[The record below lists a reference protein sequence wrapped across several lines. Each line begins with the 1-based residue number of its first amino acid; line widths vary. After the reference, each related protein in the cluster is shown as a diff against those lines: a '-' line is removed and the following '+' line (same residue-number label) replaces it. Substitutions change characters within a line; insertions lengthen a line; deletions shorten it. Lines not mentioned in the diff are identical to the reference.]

1 MAKYSDIKGFTVQ
14 TLASDTVPSQ
24 FGGGAWSSAPDMNT
38 GRQFHA
44 SGGPSTSAIV
54 FAGAEPSTDYS
65 ASAETFNGTAFSS
78 APNMNEGRTEAGGF
92 ATSSE
97 AAIVAGGYTT
107 VSPAGVRNTCE
118 SFDGSSWTETADLG
132 EGRTSCNGT
141 SWGTTT
147 AGSLVAGVDNG
158 SPGTNEQKQEYWNG
172 SSWSEQGDLNLG
184 RRDAGGAG
192 IQTAGLVGGGM
203 SGSPYPGTITNNT
216 ESWNGSSWTE
226 VAEMNASKRAFGSS
240 FGTYTEAMFA
250 GGQAPPPVVANCEY
264 YNGSTWT
271 EVADLSA
278 ARNIGQGFGL
288 ATDGYAYG
296 GAVGGSPKSVSGERF
311 EAPSVF
317 SKITEG
323 QLFFNSTA
331 NAFKETIRDIPAGSW
346 ATSGSLNSA
355 HAYGT
360 GFGLQTAAVSCFG
373 AVGPSPVSANASTNT
388 ELYNGTSWT
397 EVNEANTARRN
408 MGSSGTQTS
417 GLAYGG
423 GSTPPIRQQTT
434 ESWNGTS
441 WTSAPNLPT
450 GVYNNR
456 GLGTSSTSA
465 ISIGGVDDAT
475 PGKSKKAAEYDG
487 TSWTSIS
494 DMGTIRESGGT
505 SNAAPTSLAL
515 AFGGESPSLTVN
527 NEEWNGSSWTEKSNM
542 NTAKGDF
549 GFNGISTSAL
559 AFAGSTPASPPY
571 QQAICEFWN
580 GTTWTELADL
590 GTGIANGIAPAGGA
604 VFGLASGGLTGPTAA
619 NTGTEEWTAAL
630 ANKTITAS

>member
-54 FAGAEPSTDYS
+54 FAGADPSSDYS
-65 ASAETFNGTAFSS
+65 GTAETFNGTAFSS

-118 SFDGSSWTETADLG
+118 SFNGSAWTETSDLG
-132 EGRTSCNGT
+132 EGRSSANGT

-147 AGSLVAGVDNG
+147 AGSFVAGVDNG

-216 ESWNGSSWTE
+216 ESWDGSSWTE

-240 FGTYTEAMFA
+240 FGTYTEAIFA

-278 ARNIGQGFGL
+278 TRRIGQGFGL

-296 GAVGGSPKSVSGERF
+296 GIVGGSPKSVSGERF
-311 EAPSVF
+311 EAPSTFV
-317 SKITEG
+317 KIQRG
-323 QLFFNSTA
+323 QLFFNSTT
-331 NAFKETIRDIPAGSW
+331 NTFKETISDVP
-346 ATSGSLNSA
+346 ATSWSSGTNLNQARS
-355 HAYGT
+355 
-360 GFGLQTAAVSCFG
+360 FN
-373 AVGPSPVSANASTNT
+373 NASGDLTSAIT
-388 ELYNGTSWT
+388 FGGSPAPTQAYSEQWDGSSWT
-397 EVNEANTARRN
+397 EVGDLNEGRVAGA
-408 MGSSGTQTS
+408 GGGASGTD
-417 GLAYGG
+417 AIIAGG
-423 GSTPPIRQQTT
+423 Y
-434 ESWNGTS
+434 EL
-441 WTSAPNLPT
+441 PN
-450 GVYNNR
+450 
-456 GLGTSSTSA
+456 
-465 ISIGGVDDAT
+465 IG
-475 PGKSKKAAEYDG
+475 
-487 TSWTSIS
+487 
-494 DMGTIRESGGT
+494 
-505 SNAAPTSLAL
+505 N
-515 AFGGESPSLTVN
+515 TVN
-527 NEEWNGSSWTEKSNM
+527 TEIWNGSSWTEVNDLNAQKYTAGSGIPVSTSGIAFGGNPVVATAEVWDGTNWTEVGDLNNARMYLGGFGNATSAIAANGVEPPHTQNKVEKWDGSSWTEVSEM
-542 NTAKGDF
+542 NTARGEMLQ
-549 GFNGISTSAL
+549 GQGRTNESGIIAGGSPNGSSQITN
-559 AFAGSTPASPPY
+559 TE
-571 QQAICEFWN
+571 IWN
-580 GTTWTELADL
+580 GSSWTELNDL
-590 GTGIANGIAPAGGA
+590 ATARRMGGQI
-604 VFGLASGGLTGPTAA
+604 GPTSSGMYIGGQTPS
-619 NTGTEEWTAAL
+619 NVVTVEHWDSPL